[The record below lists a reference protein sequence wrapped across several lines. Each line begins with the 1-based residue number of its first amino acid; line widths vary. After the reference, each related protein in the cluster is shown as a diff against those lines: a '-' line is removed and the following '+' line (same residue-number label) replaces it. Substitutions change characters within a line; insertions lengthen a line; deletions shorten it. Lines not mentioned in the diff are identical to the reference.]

1 MRLQSFPLA
10 SLLQALQS
18 FVSEHKARQV
28 AGVGIR
34 GLQNGFELVLQT
46 IGENKKKKVKI
57 RAQETCIGMAR
68 YCSNPYL
75 PLLNR
80 KVITRACGALI
91 LAPYL
96 NVG

>member
-28 AGVGIR
+28 AGVCIR

-46 IGENKKKKVKI
+46 IGENKKKIIKLELKRHALGWQGTVQI
-57 RAQETCIGMAR
+57 LTCHF
-68 YCSNPYL
+68 
-75 PLLNR
+75 
-80 KVITRACGALI
+80 
-91 LAPYL
+91 
-96 NVG
+96 